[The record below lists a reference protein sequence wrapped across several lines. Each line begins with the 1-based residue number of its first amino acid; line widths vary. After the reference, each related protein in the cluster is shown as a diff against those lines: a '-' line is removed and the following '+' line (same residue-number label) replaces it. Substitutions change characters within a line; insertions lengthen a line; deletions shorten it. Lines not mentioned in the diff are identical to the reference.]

1 MIQQRM
7 HALLTAALMLAVCG
21 CMTVGRN
28 FPSGEFSWIVKGKT
42 TQEGVHKRLGEP
54 FRVGVES
61 GTATWTY
68 GYYKY
73 RLGGETRTKDLVIY
87 FNKDGTVSSYSFN
100 TSFPD
105 EKAAWRDRN
114 EP

>member
-1 MIQQRM
+1 MIGQRM
-7 HALLTAALMLAVCG
+7 RWVLTATLLLAVCG
-21 CMTVGRN
+21 CLTVGRN

-42 TQEGVHKRLGEP
+42 TKDGVSGHLGEP

-61 GTATWTY
+61 GLTTWTY

-100 TSFPD
+100 TSFPE